1 MGWRLGGGGG
11 LCYLPLLVATTF
23 TETDLLYGFL
33 VNVNWCMVSG
43 LSSTASQ
50 GRLLIGEGAKNRN
63 AVARQGP
70 WN

>member
-1 MGWRLGGGGG
+1 MGGGA
-11 LCYLPLLVATTF
+11 LLPSSFLVATTF
-23 TETDLLYGFL
+23 TETDLLYRFL
-33 VNVNWCMVSG
+33 MNVNWCVVSG
-43 LSSTASQ
+43 LPSTASQ